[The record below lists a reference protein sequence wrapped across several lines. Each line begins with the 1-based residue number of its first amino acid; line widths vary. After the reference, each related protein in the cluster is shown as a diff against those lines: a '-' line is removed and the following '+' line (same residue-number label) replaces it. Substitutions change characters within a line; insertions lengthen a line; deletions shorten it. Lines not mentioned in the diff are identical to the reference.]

1 MRICTVKIYL
11 WTIMVYNFI
20 NHYSI
25 SRYNSFQTVLIVCLQ
40 LEKVL
45 QLFIFSFIWPY
56 YAESFSNNR
65 LQSMKLGNRGHV
77 YAIFVMNAKSLS
89 YQNISDIRSD
99 LNDYTKL
106 PREINRRSRKQSE
119 NSYHSLIMMFIKG
132 LI

>member
-45 QLFIFSFIWPY
+45 QLFIFAFIWPY

-65 LQSMKLGNRGHV
+65 LQSIKLGNRGHV

-106 PREINRRSRKQSE
+106 PREINRRSRKKSE
-119 NSYHSLIMMFIKG
+119 NSYYSLIMMFIKG

>member
-45 QLFIFSFIWPY
+45 QLFIFAFIWPY

-77 YAIFVMNAKSLS
+77 YAIFVMNTKSLP

-106 PREINRRSRKQSE
+106 PREINRRSRKKSE

>member
-11 WTIMVYNFI
+11 WTIKVYNFI
-20 NHYSI
+20 NHYFI

-45 QLFIFSFIWPY
+45 QLFIFAFIWPY

-106 PREINRRSRKQSE
+106 PREINRRSRKKSE
-119 NSYHSLIMMFIKG
+119 NSYHSFIMMFIM
-132 LI
+132 

>member
-11 WTIMVYNFI
+11 WTKKVYNFI
-20 NHYSI
+20 NHYFI
-25 SRYNSFQTVLIVCLQ
+25 SRYNSFQTVWIVCLQ

-45 QLFIFSFIWPY
+45 QLFIFAFIWPY

-77 YAIFVMNAKSLS
+77 YAIFVMNTKSLP

-106 PREINRRSRKQSE
+106 PREINRRSRK
-119 NSYHSLIMMFIKG
+119 K
-132 LI
+132 